1 MRVHV
6 LLSSSL
12 WHWAPCLVGLAG
24 PTWRGAG
31 GTTPPSHSRSRCL
44 GIVVIRVF
52 FIYIL
57 NSRLFSAVLALLWKY
72 VFLQRV
78 MRPVT
83 HAGHLLALRVPCSR
97 VSACFRAEL
106 TSQDRKQGF
115 CALMTMVTV
124 PTLCPGP
131 GSSHRWEVLQRSRVT
146 GGARTQPPA
155 VFNTFR
161 EHRLGQGETS
171 PPRPGGLRAGAEGR
185 TAAWFS
191 LPCPS
196 GRFHLGLAE
205 ILFVRPPLQSFRK
218 PLPILASRC

>member
-1 MRVHV
+1 MCFSPVPCGIGRPAWWAWQVPPGGGQVGRPLPLAQSV
-6 LLSSSL
+6 LGNRRHSSVFHL
-12 WHWAPCLVGLAG
+12 YIELE
-24 PTWRGAG
+24 
-31 GTTPPSHSRSRCL
+31 
-44 GIVVIRVF
+44 VIFCR
-52 FIYIL
+52 
-57 NSRLFSAVLALLWKY
+57 FSTAMEVC
-72 VFLQRV
+72 FLQRV

-115 CALMTMVTV
+115 CALMTMATV

-131 GSSHRWEVLQRSRVT
+131 GSSRRWEVLQRSRVT

-161 EHRLGQGETS
+161 EHRLGQGGTS
-171 PPRPGGLRAGAEGR
+171 PPRPGGLRAGAAGR